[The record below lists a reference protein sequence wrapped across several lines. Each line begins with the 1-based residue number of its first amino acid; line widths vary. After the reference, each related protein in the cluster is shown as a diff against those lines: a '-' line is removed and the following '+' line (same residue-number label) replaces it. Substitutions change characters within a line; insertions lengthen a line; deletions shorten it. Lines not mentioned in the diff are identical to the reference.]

1 MKLASYLFVPEAL
14 HNFIPVQN
22 PPRNLRKHLERFVDN
37 FKSKIS
43 KLLTFSGWTFY
54 DTFVSRIGG
63 THYKQHTELY
73 ALFGHPVTSAAA
85 PLQNLIPPSLTLQI
99 SLTYPQK

>member
-43 KLLTFSGWTFY
+43 KLLTFSG
-54 DTFVSRIGG
+54 
-63 THYKQHTELY
+63 
-73 ALFGHPVTSAAA
+73 
-85 PLQNLIPPSLTLQI
+85 
-99 SLTYPQK
+99 